1 MNVRQRGL
9 VTFAVM
15 LVLGIIGCIWLP
27 FIVMPGAGVAIAL
40 PIIEVPGEV
49 LIPGFLA
56 GVDLTNT
63 IVGTLLADVLI
74 IIFVLLAWRASRGWT
89 KEVPGRFQSWVEW
102 FIGDIFHNFMKGV
115 GGEKL
120 HKAPLLWPLV
130 ATIFLLL
137 LTGNWLKLLPG
148 VETVGIMHCAH
159 EGQSGYP
166 MRQGI
171 TDTSY
176 TLYVDAPLDSGTRQT
191 LESEHACEHFFA
203 ENEFNRYPVET
214 PEQILAQI
222 EAAEVALNDAEIEL
236 NNLTAATAEAESLT
250 AEQVAELEHA
260 FEAVEKAERALERQ
274 QIRLESAEA
283 IPELERRLEDLG
295 AQLAA
300 LSAESAA
307 GHGEEGEAAAVPAFM
322 AETGPT
328 EAQIAAERAALEA
341 EIAQTEAELQYAR
354 TQLHYPTAT
363 LTLSNEALEAGAA
376 PFIFHVTPY
385 VRGMSTDL
393 SLTFMLA
400 ILAIVAV
407 QIYGVW
413 ALGPAYFEKFIN
425 ISALGNLGKKP
436 MGAIDFIVGLIEII
450 SEIGKIV
457 SLAFRLFGNLFA
469 GGVALIALTF
479 LVALFIPMVMYGLEI
494 IIGTVQALVFA
505 VLTLVFAVQAMEA
518 HHGDEEHAEHA
529 EEH

>member
-1 MNVRQRGL
+1 
-9 VTFAVM
+9 
-15 LVLGIIGCIWLP
+15 
-27 FIVMPGAGVAIAL
+27 
-40 PIIEVPGEV
+40 
-49 LIPGFLA
+49 
-56 GVDLTNT
+56 
-63 IVGTLLADVLI
+63 
-74 IIFVLLAWRASRGWT
+74 
-89 KEVPGRFQSWVEW
+89 
-102 FIGDIFHNFMKGV
+102 
-115 GGEKL
+115 
-120 HKAPLLWPLV
+120 
-130 ATIFLLL
+130 
-137 LTGNWLKLLPG
+137 
-148 VETVGIMHCAH
+148 
-159 EGQSGYP
+159 
-166 MRQGI
+166 
-171 TDTSY
+171 
-176 TLYVDAPLDSGTRQT
+176 
-191 LESEHACEHFFA
+191 
-203 ENEFNRYPVET
+203 
-214 PEQILAQI
+214 
-222 EAAEVALNDAEIEL
+222 
-236 NNLTAATAEAESLT
+236 
-250 AEQVAELEHA
+250 
-260 FEAVEKAERALERQ
+260 Q

-300 LSAESAA
+300 LSAESAE
-307 GHGEEGEAAAVPAFM
+307 HEGAVAVPAFM

-328 EAQIAAERAALEA
+328 EAEIAAERAALEA
-341 EIAQTEAELQYAR
+341 EIARTEAELQYAR
-354 TQLHYPTAT
+354 TQLQYPTAT

-413 ALGPAYFEKFIN
+413 ALGPAYFEKFVN

-479 LVALFIPMVMYGLEI
+479 LVALFVPMVMYGLEI

>member
-9 VTFAVM
+9 IAFAVI
-15 LVLGIIGCIWLP
+15 VVIGVVGCFWLP
-27 FIVMPGAGVAIAL
+27 FVVMPGAGVAIAL

-49 LIPGFLA
+49 LVEDFFG
-56 GVDLTNT
+56 GVNLTNT
-63 IVGTLLADVLI
+63 IVGTVLADVLLI
-74 IIFVLLAWRASRGWT
+74 AFVLLAWRASKGWT

-115 GGEKL
+115 GGDKL

-166 MRQGI
+166 LRQGI
-171 TDTSY
+171 TDTSF
-176 TLYVDAPLDSGTRQT
+176 TLFVDEALDSGTRQT
-191 LESEHACEHFFA
+191 LETEEACDHYFHG
-203 ENEFNRYPVET
+203 EFSRYPVET
-214 PEQILAQI
+214 PEQIEAQLA
-222 EAAEVALNDAEIEL
+222 EAEVALNDAQIEF
-236 NNLTAATAEAESLT
+236 NNLSAATAEAENLT
-250 AEQVAELEHA
+250 EEQVAELEDA
-260 FEAVEKAERALERQ
+260 FEAVEAAERAVERQ
-274 QIRLESAEA
+274 QIRLESAHA
-283 IPELERRLEDLG
+283 IPELERELENLE
-295 AQLAA
+295 AELAA
-300 LSAESAA
+300 MSAETAA
-307 GHGEEGEAAAVPAFM
+307 EGDHGAEGEAVHLPAFM
-322 AETGPT
+322 VEEGPT
-328 EAQIAAERAALEA
+328 AEEIEAERLALET
-341 EIAQTEAELQYAR
+341 EIANVEAELERAR
-354 TQLHYPTAT
+354 TQLIYPTAT
-363 LTLSNEALEAGAA
+363 LSLSQEALDAGAV

-385 VRGMSTDL
+385 VRGLATDL
-393 SLTFMLA
+393 SLTFFLA

-436 MGAIDFIVGLIEII
+436 MGVIDFIVGIIEII

-469 GGVALIALTF
+469 GGVALMAITF
-479 LVALFIPMVMYGLEI
+479 LVALFVPMVMYGLEI

-505 VLTLVFAVQAMEA
+505 VLTLVFAAQAMEG

-529 EEH
+529 EH